1 MLHEYLKY
9 LEQFKYIVMTFSL
22 KKCTVLP
29 YLGISGVTTVPLV
42 IINEFFKQVI
52 QTSHLLW
59 KSSTV
64 IESLPL
70 PSPPT
75 FLADQ
80 KQSEIQILNTILDN
94 RIP

>member
-1 MLHEYLKY
+1 MYSTTIFRWK
-9 LEQFKYIVMTFSL
+9 
-22 KKCTVLP
+22 
-29 YLGISGVTTVPLV
+29 GISGVTTVPLV

-52 QTSHLLW
+52 QMSHTKTAIVMEIFHSDW
-59 KSSTV
+59 IT
-64 IESLPL
+64 
-70 PSPPT
+70 PPPPM